1 MKKNSYRNSI
11 WLLMITSLL
20 TACGRGQSTAE
31 PRVLSTESTTVA
43 PSETS
48 VPYLA
53 SLAGTVFLSDNNKKT
68 FPTSVE
74 LRLKYG
80 GPVTNQ
86 LETNSAG
93 EYTVEKIQPGSY
105 EFWILITTDSSM
117 VPGCSDV
124 LPPDDSWQVWI
135 KYGEDKAVGIEENAS
150 LNRAFDEALFMF
162 ENYGLKADGFYAIFP
177 DLEIEP
183 GLEYKMDVVLMC
195 K

>member
-1 MKKNSYRNSI
+1 M
-11 WLLMITSLL
+11 SLL
-20 TACGRGQSTAE
+20 TACGRGQSTAKL
-31 PRVLSTESTTVA
+31 PVTPTETATVA

-48 VPYLA
+48 ISNLA
-53 SLAGTVFLSDNNKKT
+53 SLAGTIFLSDDNKKP

-86 LETNSAG
+86 LETNSVG
-93 EYTVEKIQPGSY
+93 EYRVEKIQPGSY

-117 VPGCSDV
+117 IPGCSDV
-124 LPPDDSWQVWI
+124 LPPDDLWQVWI

-150 LNRAFDEALFMF
+150 LSRAFDEAFFMF
-162 ENYGLKADGFYAIFP
+162 ENYGLNADGFYAIFP
-177 DLEIEP
+177 DLEIKP
-183 GLEYKMDVVLMC
+183 GLEYEMDVVLIC